1 MPMSG
6 AMAETATLF
15 LVYNQTQSLL
25 RQLRFHFT
33 GNSNALHRSLNP
45 LELAFAG
52 AMAGS
57 AASLILTPVEL
68 IKCRMQVQFLAMES
82 KLLNLTA
89 TQSNPIELKRANF
102 SALEGPVALIKRQ
115 IRTEGFR
122 GLWLGQTGTFVRE
135 AGGTAAWFLANEG
148 VTKFFVKRQG
158 PKATK
163 ADLASWQYALGG
175 VAAGICY
182 TLSLFPAD
190 SIKSSIQTHAELTGT
205 APKSFLVTGRD
216 IFRARGLKGLYSGC
230 GITCFKSA
238 CSSALVFVIYSNLER
253 RVSFT
258 PFVIP

>member
-15 LVYNQTQSLL
+15 LVYNQTQALL
-25 RQLRFHFT
+25 RSLRFQYT
-33 GNSNALHRSLNP
+33 GDSSALHRPLGP
-45 LELAFAG
+45 LELALSG
-52 AMAGS
+52 AAAGS

-68 IKCRMQVQFLAMES
+68 IKCRMQVQFLAMETR
-82 KLLNLTA
+82 NLHLALDANLPDPAKMPKASFA
-89 TQSNPIELKRANF
+89 T
-102 SALEGPVALIKRQ
+102 LEGPVALIRRQ
-115 IRTEGFR
+115 VKTEGFR
-122 GLWLGQTGTFVRE
+122 GLWLGQTGTFIRE

-148 VTKFFVKRQG
+148 VTKFFVKRKG
-158 PKATK
+158 PNATK

-175 VAAGICY
+175 VCAGISY

-205 APKSFLVTGRD
+205 APKAFLATGRE

-253 RVSFT
+253 RVS
-258 PFVIP
+258 PS